1 MTETLTPAPAAHE
14 PITHV
19 SGTSDGAPFATA
31 LIFRNHHLVAD
42 EPHALGGAN
51 AGPPPFAYLLSGLTA
66 CTCITLRMYA
76 ARKAWPLTGITV
88 EADYHHL
95 SDGAFITRI
104 LHLQGDLDAAQRAKL
119 ADVAERTPVTL
130 ALKAGSDIRTS
141 LGD

>member
-1 MTETLTPAPAAHE
+1 MTETHDPVTSE
-14 PITHV
+14 PVTHV

-31 LIFRNHHLVAD
+31 LTFRQHHLTAD

-51 AGPPPFAYLLSGLTA
+51 AGPPPFAYLLSGLIA

-76 ARKAWPLTGITV
+76 ARKDWPLSGITV

-95 SDGAFITRI
+95 PDGAYIDRVLRFT
-104 LHLQGDLDAAQRAKL
+104 GDLSDEQRARL

-130 ALKAGSDIRTS
+130 ALKGASDIRTR

>member
-1 MTETLTPAPAAHE
+1 MTDTIAHE

-19 SGTSDGAPFATA
+19 SGRSDGAPFATA
-31 LIFRNHHLVAD
+31 LTFHNHHMLAD

-51 AGPPPFAYLLSGLTA
+51 AGPPPFAYLLSGLVA

-76 ARKAWPLTGITV
+76 ARKAWPLTGIAV

-95 SDGAFITRI
+95 ADGAFIARV
-104 LHLQGDLDAAQRAKL
+104 LHFQGNLDEGQRAKL
-119 ADVAERTPVTL
+119 AEVAERTPVTL

-141 LGD
+141 VGPSAAP